1 MKSLTI
7 IRSVAIAL
15 GVITFAFFFIHDNFR
30 LDNIFFIP
38 DMLLCIALVVAA
50 LLPKNFAV
58 PALMATFGAAAGIF
72 SVSVASYA
80 VRGEFG
86 LASFIG
92 ILISLGMIGML
103 ARFVTVKAK

>member
-1 MKSLTI
+1 MNTLKTARI
-7 IRSVAIAL
+7 IAIAL
-15 GVITFAFFFIHDNFR
+15 SVITFAFIFIHDNFR

-38 DMLLCIALVVAA
+38 DMLLCVVLIVAA
-50 LLPKNFAV
+50 LLPARLAV
-58 PALMATFGAAAGIF
+58 PLLIATYGAAAGIF

-92 ILISLGMIGML
+92 IIISSVMAGLLTRLVAI
-103 ARFVTVKAK
+103 KK